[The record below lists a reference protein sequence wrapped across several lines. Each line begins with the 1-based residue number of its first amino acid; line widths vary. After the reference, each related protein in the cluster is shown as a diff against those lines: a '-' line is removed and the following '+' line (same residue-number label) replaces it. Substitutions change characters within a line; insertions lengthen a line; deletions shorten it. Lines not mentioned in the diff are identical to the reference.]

1 MKDSLAKAKK
11 YALKLLSYKNRS
23 EKELKDRLNK
33 KGFSESVASSTLKY
47 LKEVGLINDFYLA
60 KVLKE
65 EALTRRLLSQ
75 NGAKRFLLNKGIPN
89 DIIDTIFDKNEQ
101 TDINNARKIVD
112 KKLKILK
119 SQPPQI
125 IKKRLYN
132 LLLGKGYSYETIM
145 KILKEKNLFEEEQ

>member
-1 MKDSLAKAKK
+1 MKDSLANAKK

-33 KGFSESVASSTLKY
+33 KGISESVASSTLKY
-47 LKEVGLINDFYLA
+47 LKEAGFINDFYLA
-60 KVLKE
+60 EVLKE

-75 NGAKRFLLNKGIPN
+75 NGAKRFLLNKGIPH

-119 SQPPQI
+119 SRSPQV

-132 LLLGKGYSYETIM
+132 TLLRKGYSYETIM
-145 KILKEKNLFEEEQ
+145 KVLKEKNLFEEE